1 MVKPATATMLGS
13 GVTLEFG
20 GKAYIGVISDQ
31 HQPDGSKYFI
41 VYKKKS
47 GGRGRVKA
55 SAWLDMELPTS
66 SKCSW
71 WRLDGY
77 ETYNEDNDKSDS
89 TDTAEDMELDD
100 DDSDT
105 PEKMELSDF
114 TDSEDE
120 SK

>member
-1 MVKPATATMLGS
+1 
-13 GVTLEFG
+13 
-20 GKAYIGVISDQ
+20 
-31 HQPDGSKYFI
+31 
-41 VYKKKS
+41 
-47 GGRGRVKA
+47 
-55 SAWLDMELPTS
+55 MELPTTPTN

-77 ETYNEDNDKSDS
+77 ETYSEDNGNSDS

-100 DDSDT
+100 GDSDT